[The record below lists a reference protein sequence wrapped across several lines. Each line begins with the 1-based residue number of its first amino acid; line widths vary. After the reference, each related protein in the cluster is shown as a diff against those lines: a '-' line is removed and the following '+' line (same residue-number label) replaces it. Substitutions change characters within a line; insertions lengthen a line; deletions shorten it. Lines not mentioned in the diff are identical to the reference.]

1 MVNGDTLAEAI
12 VTTLLTSGPATL
24 LAALIGVPLGAWCA
38 RQHAPMFRTLRT
50 IVTALYGLPPVVVG
64 VVMYAMLSRAGPLG
78 QLDLLFTVEA
88 MVLAQT
94 VLILP
99 LVWGG
104 AWAAFAKVDRDV
116 GDVLQTFGFS
126 PRQRFWQEVRLARYG
141 VYHAVVLAFGRA
153 VAEVGAVIM
162 VGGNIAGKTR
172 VMTTSIVLETSKG
185 NLDEAMVLGGFLL
198 LMSLV
203 LVGLAS
209 FVRDWRPTAPSAV
222 KGEAP
227 VMYPEFRNH
236 ERITVNVT
244 KNAAPLLTDV
254 DIELS
259 PGTIVA
265 IVGESG
271 AGKTTLLR
279 ALAGLEDLERS
290 TGPFE
295 TVYLPQHASPLTS
308 TVADEIGLAS
318 SSFAEVPASGAYFL
332 NVFDL
337 QKVEHASTLTLSGGE
352 RQRAA
357 LARHMGLHP
366 RLLLL
371 DEGTSNL
378 GLKHTQTVERELLRM
393 KDAGGC
399 VVMVTHNMLQAKRLA
414 TSIVVLHQGQ
424 RLPADHPLVNDIMAH
439 G

>member
-1 MVNGDTLAEAI
+1 MVNRGTLAEAI
-12 VTTLLTSGPATL
+12 ATTLLTSGPATL

-38 RQHAPMFRTLRT
+38 RKSTPAFQTLRT
-50 IVTALYGLPPVVVG
+50 VVTALYGLPPVVVG
-64 VVMYAMLSRAGPLG
+64 VVMYAMLSRSGPLG

-185 NLDEAMVLGGFLL
+185 NLDEAMALGGMLL

-209 FVRDWRPTAPSAV
+209 FVRDWRPTAPSPVEGVEPITYPAFGEKECVTIGVV
-222 KGEAP
+222 KDGTSLLAD
-227 VMYPEFRNH
+227 V
-236 ERITVNVT
+236 TV
-244 KNAAPLLTDV
+244 
-254 DIELS
+254 ELE
-259 PGTIVA
+259 PGSIVA
-265 IVGESG
+265 VVGESG

-279 ALAGLEDLERS
+279 ALAGLEGLERS
-290 TGPFE
+290 TGPFQ
-295 TVYLPQHASPLTS
+295 TAYLPQHAASLTA
-308 TVADEIGLAS
+308 TVAEEVGLAS
-318 SSFAEVPASGAYFL
+318 SSFAEVPASGSYFL
-332 NVFDL
+332 KTFDL
-337 QKVEHASTLTLSGGE
+337 LNVEHASTSTLSGGE

-357 LARHMGLHP
+357 LARQMGLHP
-366 RLLLL
+366 TLLLL

-378 GLKHTQTVERELLRM
+378 GLKHTQAVEQELLRM
-393 KDAGGC
+393 KHAGGC

-414 TSIVVLHQGQ
+414 TSIVVLHQGR
-424 RLPADHPLVNDIMAH
+424 RLSDDDPLVNDIMAH